1 MSSYNLQLAS
11 NGMSITY
18 NYKKQEEKTG
28 ITSLLVDLKKAGIT
42 LKDLDTNQTSLEE
55 IFVDIVRK

>member
-1 MSSYNLQLAS
+1 
-11 NGMSITY
+11 
-18 NYKKQEEKTG
+18 
-28 ITSLLVDLKKAGIT
+28 LLVDLKKAGIT